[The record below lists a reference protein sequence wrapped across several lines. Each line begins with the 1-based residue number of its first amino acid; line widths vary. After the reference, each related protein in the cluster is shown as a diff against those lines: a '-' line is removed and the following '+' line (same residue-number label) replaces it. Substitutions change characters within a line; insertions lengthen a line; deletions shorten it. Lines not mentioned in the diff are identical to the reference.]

1 MALGD
6 YIKKERHKRG
16 LNLRQLA
23 MYANVSHSYLS
34 QVEANKF
41 IPHPDWLKKISKA
54 LKINPHILMKK
65 AGFISEKETEEP
77 WWRTEI
83 VAERLGPDQVVK
95 FPVGPRTVLPIIGYA
110 PANNP
115 KEAFETSVGDTPY
128 IEGSDFAVQV
138 RGDSLT
144 KAGIFDKDIC
154 YIKKQPHAKNGDLV
168 LALSDNKAILRFFY
182 KKGTTLRLEPANNKY
197 KPIVDK
203 KVTIVGV
210 KIAILRR

>member
-6 YIKKERHKRG
+6 YIKKERHKRK

-41 IPHPDWLKKISKA
+41 TPHPDWLKKISKA
-54 LKINPHILMKK
+54 LKIDPHILMKQ
-65 AGFISEKETEEP
+65 AGFISKKETEEP

-83 VAERLGPDQVVK
+83 VAERLGPDQVIK
-95 FPVGPRTVLPIIGYA
+95 FPVGPRTVLPIIGFA

-128 IEGSDFAVQV
+128 IKGSDFLVQV
-138 RGDSLT
+138 KGDSLIE
-144 KAGIFDKDIC
+144 AGILDKDIC
-154 YIKKQPHAKNGDLV
+154 YIKKQSFAKNGDLV
-168 LALSDNKAILRFFY
+168 LALLDNEVILRFFY
-182 KKGTTLRLEPANNKY
+182 KKGSTIKLKPANNKY
-197 KPIVDK
+197 KPIVTK
-203 KVTIVGV
+203 KIEIIGV
-210 KIAILRR
+210 KIAILRH